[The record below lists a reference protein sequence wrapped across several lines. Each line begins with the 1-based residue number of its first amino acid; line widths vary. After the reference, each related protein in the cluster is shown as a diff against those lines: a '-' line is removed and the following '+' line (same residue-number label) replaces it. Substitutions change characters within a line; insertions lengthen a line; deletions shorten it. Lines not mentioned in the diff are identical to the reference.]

1 MTVLPRTTPT
11 NSESAFQIIRDAILS
26 GALSPGSKI
35 SEAHTCQIYGIGR
48 GPLREALRRL
58 EGCKLVEIKPNAGA
72 KVSFIKP
79 SQIIEIYEIRE
90 SLEGLAC
97 KLAATNANKTDC
109 LALRSII
116 TEQRLQMTQN
126 NGDLA
131 PLKEGDLDL
140 HFSIVKVSG
149 NTQLFQLLCHDLY
162 QLVQLYRL
170 QPNTSP
176 SRPHIALEEHT
187 QIVDAIERKDP
198 ELADLL
204 MRRHISNA
212 RQELLANLSL

>member
-1 MTVLPRTTPT
+1 MLSNTTP
-11 NSESAFQIIRDAILS
+11 NNAESAFQIIRSAILN
-26 GALSPGSKI
+26 GELSPGSKI
-35 SEAHTCQIYGIGR
+35 SENNTCERYGIGR
-48 GPLREALRRL
+48 GPLREALRQL

-72 KVSFIKP
+72 KVSYIKP
-79 SQIIEIYEIRE
+79 AQIIEIYEIRE

-97 KLAATNANKTDC
+97 KLAATNATTSDC

-116 TEQRLQMTQN
+116 AKQRLRMTQN

-131 PLKEGDLDL
+131 PLKKGDLDL
-140 HFSIVKVSG
+140 HSSIVKVSG
-149 NTQLFQLLCHDLY
+149 NAQLFQLLCHDLY
-162 QLVQLYRL
+162 QLLQLYRL

-176 SRPHIALEEHT
+176 SRPRIALTEHT
-187 QIVDAIERKDP
+187 QIVDAIEKKDS

-212 RQELLANLSL
+212 RHELLANLSP

>member
-1 MTVLPRTTPT
+1 MLPKTTPS
-11 NSESAFQIIRDAILS
+11 NAESAFQIIRSAILN
-26 GALSPGSKI
+26 GELSPGSKI
-35 SEAHTCQIYGIGR
+35 SETHTCQIYGIGR
-48 GPLREALRRL
+48 GPLREALRQL
-58 EGCKLVEIKPNAGA
+58 EGCKLVQIKPNAGA
-72 KVSFIKP
+72 KVSYIKT

-97 KLAATNANKTDC
+97 KLAATNATTTDC

-116 TEQRLQMTQN
+116 AKQRLQMTQN
-126 NGDLA
+126 NRDLA

-149 NTQLFQLLCHDLY
+149 NAQLFQLLCHDLY
-162 QLVQLYRL
+162 QLLQLYRL
-170 QPNTSP
+170 QPNTSL

-212 RQELLANLSL
+212 KHELLTNLSL

>member
-1 MTVLPRTTPT
+1 MALPKTTPT

-90 SLEGLAC
+90 SL
-97 KLAATNANKTDC
+97 
-109 LALRSII
+109 
-116 TEQRLQMTQN
+116 
-126 NGDLA
+126 
-131 PLKEGDLDL
+131 
-140 HFSIVKVSG
+140 
-149 NTQLFQLLCHDLY
+149 
-162 QLVQLYRL
+162 
-170 QPNTSP
+170 
-176 SRPHIALEEHT
+176 
-187 QIVDAIERKDP
+187 
-198 ELADLL
+198 
-204 MRRHISNA
+204 
-212 RQELLANLSL
+212 